1 MFKRYISIT
10 AAVFLLIIIIVVF
23 FYLRRNQPYDA
34 NEPMNAVT
42 DDAALVVQVNQ
53 PALVM
58 NLLSREV
65 TFASALSDFDFWQAI
80 QAVVAWTDSSAIMK
94 QPVAKGLLQRPF
106 TISLHPDTADAVSW
120 LLNLSVKNPSE
131 ALQLSNAVEEAI
143 GHSVSFNGRTETLQ
157 ATVDLPLNLYYCFQ
171 DGILSVS
178 PSAAIIEKVRK
189 ATSSE
194 RIIADASFEKIRKT
208 SLNEQPVSV
217 YFNFRKLPEVT
228 RQLYSGVSED
238 QWTVWAELD
247 MDIREASV
255 YMNGFSFS
263 PADTLFSSLF
273 NGVEPMRSNVADVIP
288 SSAKML
294 MSYNMSPRFKDNLA
308 GFKSSEGYRK
318 VANGF
323 VKRHGVSF
331 PQMFLP
337 VIDREAALAYTV
349 SESAG
354 QYHKLLVFST
364 PGQTEAMAV
373 LQKMMT
379 DNKRSV
385 AETFWITLDDDTRF
399 PVYEMPEAT
408 VMRNYFQVIFPEVP
422 SVYFSFYQNYLVFA
436 DSRNAIHEFLYANV
450 LKKNLATHPY
460 YSSFVENFGFNDNF
474 FLFVEI
480 PHIFNLI
487 KKHLDKKAFPTE
499 KQITALTEFYGAG
512 LQLSQTNDLLYT
524 TIFANYA
531 PYRDKEPRTIWQSR
545 LDTVILGKPVLVD
558 NHVSGNKE
566 IMVQDAKNNLYLI
579 NNMGRILWKK
589 PLDEPIMSDIYQIDY
604 YKNNK
609 LQYLFNTATRLYLLD
624 RNGNHVARYPI
635 SLPAQATNGLAVF
648 DYLNDKNYRIFV
660 ALADNHIYLYD
671 KTGNRNPGW
680 DAPKSEGIVTLPLQH
695 FVSQGRDYLV
705 YSDQFRN
712 YITDRRGNI
721 RVTPDQP
728 FVRNATSLFYLE
740 GEEQGNPHLT
750 TTTKRGELVQIA
762 LPSGKTSLTSLHK
775 ELDSHYFTC
784 FSLPNGHSRYVYVTE
799 NRFQL
804 FDEKGNLTASRNFD
818 EPLLINVDLYQFSS
832 SDIKFGLVEKHGG
845 HIHLLN
851 LDGSEYAGFPLK
863 GISRFSIGFLKS
875 SYRFNLL
882 TGGVN
887 DYLYNYRIE

>member
-1 MFKRYISIT
+1 MFKRFLSIT
-10 AAVFLLIIIIVVF
+10 AAVFLLIIIILVF
-23 FYLRRNQPYDA
+23 FYLRRNQPYDD

-42 DDAALVVQVNQ
+42 GDAALVVQVNQ
-53 PALVM
+53 PALLM
-58 NLLSREV
+58 DLLSRKV
-65 TFASALSDFDFWQAI
+65 SFASALSDFECWQAM
-80 QAVVAWTDSSAIMK
+80 QAVVAWTDSSAIMN
-94 QPVAKGLLQRPF
+94 QPVTKDLLQRPF
-106 TISLHPDTADAVSW
+106 TFSLHPDTADAVSW

-131 ALQLSNAVEEAI
+131 ALQLSNAVEIAM
-143 GHSVSFNGRTETLQ
+143 GRSVSFNGRTDMWQ
-157 ATVDLPLNLYYCFQ
+157 ATDDLPLGLYYCFQ

-178 PSAAIIEKVRK
+178 PSAAIVERVRK
-189 ATSSE
+189 ASSSE
-194 RIIADASFEKIRKT
+194 RIVADASFERIRKT

-217 YFNFRKLPEVT
+217 YFNFRKLPMVT
-228 RQLYSGVSED
+228 RQLYSGISED
-238 QWTVWAELD
+238 QWTAWAELD
-247 MDIREASV
+247 MDVRKASV
-255 YMNGFSFS
+255 YLNGFSFS
-263 PADTLFSSLF
+263 PADSLFSSLF
-273 NGVEPMRSNVADVIP
+273 KGVEPMRSNVADVIP

-308 GFKSSEGYRK
+308 GFKSSEGYSK
-318 VANGF
+318 LANGF
-323 VKRHGVSF
+323 SKRHGVSF
-331 PQMFLP
+331 PKMFLP
-337 VIDREAALAYTV
+337 LIEREAALAYV
-349 SESAG
+349 ASEPAG

-385 AETFWITLDDDTRF
+385 SETFWISLDDDTRF

-408 VMRNYFQVIFPEVP
+408 VMRNYFQVLFPEVP
-422 SVYFSFYQNYLVFA
+422 SVYFSFYQNYMVFA
-436 DSRNAIHEFLYANV
+436 DSRDAIREFLYANV
-450 LKKNLATHPY
+450 LKKNLASHPY

-487 KKHLDKKAFPTE
+487 KEHLNKNAFPTE
-499 KQITALTEFYGAG
+499 KQTRALTGFYGVG
-512 LQLSQTNDLLYT
+512 LQLSQTADLLYT

-558 NHVSGNKE
+558 NHVSGEKE
-566 IMVQDAKNNLYLI
+566 VMVQDAKNNLYLI
-579 NNMGRILWKK
+579 NNMGRILWKR
-589 PLDEPIMSDIYQIDY
+589 PLDESVMSDIYQIDY

-609 LQYLFNTATRLYLLD
+609 LQYLFNTPTRIYLLD

-635 SLPAQATNGLAVF
+635 SLPDKATNGLAVF
-648 DYLNDKNYRIFV
+648 DYLNDKDYRIFV
-660 ALADNHIYLYD
+660 ALADNRIYLYD

-721 RVTPDQP
+721 RVTPDRP
-728 FVRNATSLFYLE
+728 FVRNATSMFYLE
-740 GEEQGNPHLT
+740 GEDQGRPLLT
-750 TTTKRGELVQIA
+750 TTTKRGELVQVA

-775 ELDSHYFTC
+775 DLGPHYFTW
-784 FSLPNGHSRYVYVTE
+784 FSLPNGHSRYVFVTDDS
-799 NRFQL
+799 FQL
-804 FDEKGNLTASRNFD
+804 FDEKGHLTASRNFD
-818 EPLLINVDLYQFSS
+818 EPILVNVDLYQFSS
-832 SDIKFGLVEKHGG
+832 SDIKFGLVEKHDG

-851 LDGSEYAGFPLK
+851 MDGSEYDGFPLK

-882 TGGVN
+882 TGGAN
-887 DYLYNYRIE
+887 DYLYNYRVE